1 MGHLVWHGNSTSGWD
16 GTDATGSASVFFP
29 TQTFLERRSM
39 PTYDY
44 ECPGEGKVIE
54 LSLPF
59 GHERPMCTTCGAPM
73 ERVYSAP
80 AVKFNGTGFYSTGG

>member
-1 MGHLVWHGNSTSGWD
+1 
-16 GTDATGSASVFFP
+16 
-29 TQTFLERRSM
+29 M

-44 ECPGEGKVIE
+44 ECPGEGVVKE

-59 GHERPMCTTCGAPM
+59 DHERPACSTCGAPM
-73 ERVYSAP
+73 ERVYTAP

>member
-1 MGHLVWHGNSTSGWD
+1 
-16 GTDATGSASVFFP
+16 
-29 TQTFLERRSM
+29 M

-44 ECPGEGKVIE
+44 ECPGEGVVVE

-59 GHERPMCTTCGAPM
+59 DHERPICRCGAPL

>member
-1 MGHLVWHGNSTSGWD
+1 
-16 GTDATGSASVFFP
+16 
-29 TQTFLERRSM
+29 M
-39 PTYDY
+39 PSYDY
-44 ECPGEGKVIE
+44 ECPGEGKVVE

>member
-1 MGHLVWHGNSTSGWD
+1 MGHLVWHGNSTSGWA
-16 GTDATGSASVFFP
+16 GTDAMGSVPVSPDTNQKKEA
-29 TQTFLERRSM
+29 TL
-39 PTYDY
+39 PTYEY
-44 ECPGEGKVIE
+44 ECPGEGVVVE

-59 GHERPMCTTCGAPM
+59 DHERPICRCGAPL